1 MPVRRDLIPSITD
14 RGPRRTSDKRTVIRV
29 FQPDAKT
36 LELLDPASY
45 ESLGFFSQLHHDGL
59 FEVSVDGDL
68 ADYRLRATWA
78 EDRESV
84 V

>member
-45 ESLGFFSQLHHDGL
+45 ESLGFFSQ
-59 FEVSVDGDL
+59 
-68 ADYRLRATWA
+68 
-78 EDRESV
+78 
-84 V
+84 